1 MFDGLHNAYQSMEL
15 IFFHK
20 PEAFSCLKK
29 NKARHVCTGI
39 GQRLPIIDSFP
50 SLLGGLHI
58 GPILVATVALLVAN
72 EEETGH
78 SGQIVSVSSLRSP
91 EGKRET
97 Q

>member
-1 MFDGLHNAYQSMEL
+1 MHNAHQSMEL

-20 PEAFSCLKK
+20 PLVLKK
-29 NKARHVCTGI
+29 IKARHVCAGI

-58 GPILVATVALLVAN
+58 GPILVATVALLVAK

-78 SGQIVSVSSLRSP
+78 SGQIVSVSSLRSL
-91 EGKRET
+91 EAKRET
-97 Q
+97 QE